1 MFVEIA
7 SPLAGISV
15 NKIADEGVDSIVID
29 LEKLNTNLGCE
40 NSKKLSDEVL
50 DFVVEII
57 RKISKT
63 TIPAYICADKIS
75 LTDDDIETFIESGVV
90 NFIFPEAKITQLS
103 PILENIQV
111 KSLKSKKM
119 NRGRKRKDINYG
131 F

>member
-1 MFVEIA
+1 
-7 SPLAGISV
+7 
-15 NKIADEGVDSIVID
+15 VID

-63 TIPAYICADKIS
+63 TIPAYICADKLS
-75 LTDDDIETFIESGVV
+75 LTDDDMETFIESGVV